1 MPLFVHPALASLI
14 QTLSLPSATLRFGP
28 VQLTSMGPTY
38 QLRHLLDATTPVESL
53 RIVESASLRDLVN
66 HAENKAFR
74 PNKAAPNLVQGWL
87 CQVNTASEL
96 RDALETILPGG
107 LADWF
112 AASQTGFKPLDFR
125 TFAGRQSGMYRTVD
139 SLSDPDAC
147 EVTRA
152 CCDSRFCSRRRLWS
166 VGQSETDSMRE
177 KSDVPCLEPCALL
190 LELAR
195 RAHRLN
201 QQERSTITLS
211 EGDLATLAAAINI
224 AVAHTDPTLREGDLS
239 DSSHPRRLMLL
250 REKLLPWLPAA
261 TLSIDG

>member
-74 PNKAAPNLVQGWL
+74 PNKAAPNL
-87 CQVNTASEL
+87 
-96 RDALETILPGG
+96 
-107 LADWF
+107 
-112 AASQTGFKPLDFR
+112 
-125 TFAGRQSGMYRTVD
+125 
-139 SLSDPDAC
+139 
-147 EVTRA
+147 VTRA

-250 REKLLPWLPAA
+250 REKLLPWLPAT